1 MGSWTVGNFC
11 KNCHKEIKYN
21 YSRGVCPYCINI
33 SADAMVDT
41 YIRLY
46 KDIRTSPWWKF
57 WKVDT
62 HRIYAKDK
70 EK

>member
-21 YSRGVCPYCINI
+21 IKMYSQGVCPYCINI
-33 SADAMVDT
+33 SGDTIVDT

-46 KDIRTSPWWKF
+46 KDVKTSPWWEF
-57 WKVDT
+57 WKVYFSFYT
-62 HRIYAKDK
+62 
-70 EK
+70 